1 MVFGSMPTPRP
12 HQQPAPV
19 IEAVPHLGRGHRGH
33 AGGGQFD
40 RQRDSVKLAADLG
53 GFLLSLLLDSRQIVF
68 DLVVVKLAHN
78 LVIVRFDCRGVLAF
92 NRQGGWLL
100 GISWASDN
108 RTEHSL
114 KGFGD
119 PNFDRYGVLRGE
131 SAASNASL
139 IAASFTGSAT
149 FGSVVMLRSWRARRS
164 EAISK
169 RNLALAF
176 TAGAFPP

>member
-1 MVFGSMPTPRP
+1 MIFGSMPTPRP

-40 RQRDSVKLAADLG
+40 RQQDSVKLGADLG

-108 RTEHSL
+108 QSNTLS
-114 KGFGD
+114 KGLVIPTSTDTAF
-119 PNFDRYGVLRGE
+119 F
-131 SAASNASL
+131 AASP
-139 IAASFTGSAT
+139 
-149 FGSVVMLRSWRARRS
+149 LRPTR
-164 EAISK
+164 
-169 RNLALAF
+169 L
-176 TAGAFPP
+176 